1 MVELLYFG
9 VREIARI
16 HEKLLQINDS
26 SELFFTDKQL
36 HFIVMGLFGMGLLLV
51 IYPLF
56 TALSRRH
63 VLVIAWIYVIT
74 VLVVFSFAIEIGQGF
89 TGTGNM
95 DLEDVISGLAGFM
108 LLFLLFAAV
117 RGLILFLWRLVFPQN
132 IDDTSM
138 IR

>member
-1 MVELLYFG
+1 MQLSPCIKIDFT
-9 VREIARI
+9 
-16 HEKLLQINDS
+16 
-26 SELFFTDKQL
+26 LF
-36 HFIVMGLFGMGLLLV
+36 I
-51 IYPLF
+51 
-56 TALSRRH
+56 ALSRRH